1 MLFGSFF
8 SSLFMGIELYIIY
21 SGNPGNILLN
31 NSHTVNITEQSPN
44 CFSFTFIIF
53 RFLFYSFS
61 LSIFMLQLFKC
72 LPILRLYVE
81 LKDQYLTS
89 LGSVALH
96 INVSQINP
104 HLHLFKNTPI
114 TVDVLRGSLKKQESE
129 KGEVQRN

>member
-1 MLFGSFF
+1 MLFGSF

-53 RFLFYSFS
+53 RFLFYSFP
-61 LSIFMLQLFKC
+61 LSVFMLQLLFKC

-89 LGSVALH
+89 LGSVALY
-96 INVSQINP
+96 INVCQINP
-104 HLHLFKNTPI
+104 QPHLFKNTPI
-114 TVDVLRGSLKKQESE
+114 TVDVLKGSLKEQESE
-129 KGEVQRN
+129 KGEV